1 MTPDHSQAQDEAVEE
16 AVEEVTEEDAVEE
29 EAVEGEE
36 AEALLVPGSQW
47 LTFSK
52 EIRQA

>member
-1 MTPDHSQAQDEAVEE
+1 MPHPWNLHHLQAQDEVVEE
-16 AVEEVTEEDAVEE
+16 DTEEHGVE
-29 EAVEGEE
+29 EE

-52 EIRQA
+52 EICQVL

>member
-1 MTPDHSQAQDEAVEE
+1 MPHPWTPDHSQAQDEVVGED
-16 AVEEVTEEDAVEE
+16 TEEDAVEE

-36 AEALLVPGSQW
+36 AEALPAPGSQW

-52 EIRQA
+52 EIRQV

>member
-1 MTPDHSQAQDEAVEE
+1 MTQDHSQAQDE

-29 EAVEGEE
+29 EAVVGEE
-36 AEALLVPGSQW
+36 AEALLAPGSLW

-52 EIRQA
+52 EIHQA